1 MSIKLTL
8 LKSGETLIS
17 EMKELVAE
25 KEQQAHAYL
34 LENPHVVQTR
44 EKTFLSEEEK
54 KIGDFGIDVT
64 LIPWIIL
71 SADKKV
77 IIPVDVVTT
86 IVEPISSVKQMFID
100 KSEAFSIKEEE
111 ND

>member
-25 KEQQAHAYL
+25 EEKQAHAYL
-34 LENPHVVQTR
+34 LENPHKVEII
-44 EKTFLSEEEK
+44 EKSFLTEEEK
-54 KIGDFGIDVT
+54 KTGDFGIDVT

-71 SADKKV
+71 SADKKI
-77 IIPVDVVTT
+77 IIPVDIVTT
-86 IVEPISSVKQMFID
+86 IVEPITSVKQMFID
-100 KSEAFSIKEEE
+100 KNEAFNIKEEE

>member
-25 KEQQAHAYL
+25 DKEQVHAYL
-34 LENPHVVQTR
+34 LENPHMVGIR
-44 EKTFLSEEEK
+44 EKSFLTEDEK
-54 KIGDFGIDVT
+54 KTGDFGIDVI

-71 SADKKV
+71 SADKKI
-77 IIPVDVVTT
+77 IIPVDIVAT
-86 IVEPISSVKQMFID
+86 IVEPLNTVKQMFID
-100 KSEAFSIKEEE
+100 KNEAFNIKEEE

>member
-71 SADKKV
+71 SADKKI

-86 IVEPISSVKQMFID
+86 IVEPIESVKQMFID
-100 KSEAFSIKEEE
+100 KSEAFSIKEDE

>member
-8 LKSGETLIS
+8 LKSGETIIS

-25 KEQQAHAYL
+25 KEEQAHAYL
-34 LENPHVVQTR
+34 LENPHIVQTR
-44 EKTFLSEEEK
+44 EKTFLTEEDK
-54 KIGDFGIDVT
+54 KTGDFGIDVT

-100 KSEAFSIKEEE
+100 KSEAFNIKEEE

>member
-17 EMKELVAE
+17 EMKELVVE

-34 LENPHVVQTR
+34 LENPHIVQTR

-54 KIGDFGIDVT
+54 KTGDFGIDVT

-86 IVEPISSVKQMFID
+86 IVEPINSVKQMFID
-100 KSEAFSIKEEE
+100 KNEAFNIKEEE

>member
-34 LENPHVVQTR
+34 LENPHIVQTR
-44 EKTFLSEEEK
+44 EKTFQSEEEK
-54 KIGDFGIDVT
+54 KTGDFGIDVIM
-64 LIPWIIL
+64 IPWIIL
-71 SADKKV
+71 SADKKI
-77 IIPVDVVTT
+77 IIPVDIVTT
-86 IVEPISSVKQMFID
+86 IVEPINSVKQMFID
-100 KSEAFSIKEEE
+100 KNEAFNIKEEE

>member
-34 LENPHVVQTR
+34 LENPHTVQTR

-71 SADKKV
+71 SADKKI

-86 IVEPISSVKQMFID
+86 IVEPIESVKQMFID
-100 KSEAFSIKEEE
+100 KSEAFSIKEEL

>member
-25 KEQQAHAYL
+25 DKQEAHAYL
-34 LENPHVVQTR
+34 LENPHIVEIR
-44 EKTFLSEEEK
+44 EKSFLTEDEK
-54 KIGDFGIDVT
+54 KKGDFGIDVT
-64 LIPWIIL
+64 LIPWIVL

-77 IIPVDVVTT
+77 IIPVDIVTT
-86 IVEPISSVKQMFID
+86 IVEPLSSVKQMFID
-100 KSEAFSIKEEE
+100 KSEAFSIKEEQ